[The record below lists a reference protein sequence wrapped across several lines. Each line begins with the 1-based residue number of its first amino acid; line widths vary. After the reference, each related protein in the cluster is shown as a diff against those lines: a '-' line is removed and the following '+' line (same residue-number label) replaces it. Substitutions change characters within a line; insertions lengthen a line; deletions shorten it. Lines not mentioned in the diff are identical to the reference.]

1 MILWVSKWN
10 DPPHCLEASEVA
22 TGARRKPKKK
32 GGFAAA
38 AGGWG
43 WREGKGDLVVF

>member
-1 MILWVSKWN
+1 VERSPSLFGSVRGGHWCA
-10 DPPHCLEASEVA
+10 PEAE
-22 TGARRKPKKK
+22 KK